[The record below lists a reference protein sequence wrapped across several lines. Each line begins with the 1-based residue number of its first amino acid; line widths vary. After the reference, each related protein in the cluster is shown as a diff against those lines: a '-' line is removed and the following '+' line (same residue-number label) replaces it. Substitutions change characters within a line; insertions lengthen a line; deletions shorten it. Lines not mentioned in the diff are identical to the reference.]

1 MTMMRFDSG
10 HAGLRVR
17 KLDAEDLRSVERHW
31 LELAPGYRRARFL
44 VSLGDA
50 SVVLFPRLAGA
61 LRHVSS

>member
-31 LELAPGYRRARFL
+31 LELAPGYRRA
-44 VSLGDA
+44 
-50 SVVLFPRLAGA
+50 FPHLAGA